1 VNRIPATGYNPVI
14 HSKKMKK
21 YTFLSLIFGLL
32 AACESPDVCTGNCA
46 NKRIRFIDDGVNF
59 NRIIYDDENRQ
70 TYFMQAADSLTSY
83 EYNSGTVT
91 SKGGINGNTNFIT
104 DDGIVSG
111 MNLVTTADIPSLNLR
126 ITYEY
131 DAAGQLIKTIQKR
144 LNNPSI
150 ILNVNTS
157 TWVLG
162 NLTTSVSTNTGT
174 APVTTKYTYYPNIN
188 NTVSNE
194 YNGLMMFGK
203 TSNKAIKTVVTGAN
217 TTNYVYE
224 TNECGCITQT
234 NRTQGSTAII
244 RKYTYELIPR

>member
-1 VNRIPATGYNPVI
+1 
-14 HSKKMKK
+14 MKK
-21 YTFLSLIFGLL
+21 YTFLLLIFGLL
-32 AACESPDVCTGNCA
+32 TACKSPDVCTTDCA

-59 NRIIYDDENRQ
+59 NRIIYDGENRQ

-83 EYNSGTVT
+83 VYNSGTVT
-91 SKGGINGNTNFIT
+91 SKGGINGNTDFTT

-111 MNLVTTADIPSLNLR
+111 MNLVTTADIPSLNLK

-131 DAAGQLIKTIQKR
+131 DAAGQQIKSIQKR

-150 ILNVNTS
+150 VLNVS
-157 TWVLG
+157 TYAWVLG
-162 NLTTSVSTNTGT
+162 NLMTTVSTNTGT
-174 APVTTKYTYYPNIN
+174 APVTTKYIYYPNIN

-203 TSNKAIKTVVTGAN
+203 TSNKAQKTVVMGAI

-234 NRTQGSTAII
+234 NRTQGSTAIV
-244 RKYTYELIPR
+244 RKYTYELIPK

>member
-1 VNRIPATGYNPVI
+1 MRL
-14 HSKKMKK
+14 
-21 YTFLSLIFGLL
+21 YTYLFLIFSLHT
-32 AACESPDVCTGNCA
+32 ACEPPDVCTDNCA

-59 NRIIYDDENRQ
+59 NRIIYDGENRQ
-70 TYFMQAADSLTSY
+70 TYFMQAADSLMSY
-83 EYNSGTVT
+83 VYNSGTVT

-104 DDGIVSG
+104 DDGIISG
-111 MNLVTTADIPSLNLR
+111 MNLVTTANVPSLNLR

-131 DAAGQLIKTIQKR
+131 DAAGQLIKSIQKR

-150 ILNVNTS
+150 VLNVS
-157 TWVLG
+157 TYLWILG
-162 NLTTSVSTNTGT
+162 NLTTIISTNTGT
-174 APVTTKYTYYPNIN
+174 TPVITKYTYYPNIN

-203 TSNKAIKTVVTGAN
+203 TSGKAQKTVVMGAT

-234 NRTQGSTAII
+234 NRTQGGTRIVW
-244 RKYTYELIPR
+244 KYTYELIPQ

>member
-1 VNRIPATGYNPVI
+1 
-14 HSKKMKK
+14 MKK
-21 YTFLSLIFGLL
+21 YTYLFLIFGLL
-32 AACESPDVCTGNCA
+32 TACKSPDICTDNCA

-59 NRIIYDDENRQ
+59 NRIIYDNENRQ

-83 EYNSGTVT
+83 VYNVGTIT
-91 SKGGINGNTNFIT
+91 SKGGINGNTDFIT

-111 MNLVTTADIPSLNLR
+111 MNLVTTANIPSLNLR

-131 DAAGQLIKTIQKR
+131 DAAGQLIKSIQKR
-144 LNNPSI
+144 LSNPSI
-150 ILNVNTS
+150 VLNVS
-157 TWVLG
+157 TYAWVLG
-162 NLTTSVSTNTGT
+162 NLITTISTNTGT
-174 APVTTKYTYYPNIN
+174 VPVTTKYTYFPNIN

-203 TSNKAIKTVVTGAN
+203 SSNKAQKTVIMGTT

-234 NRTQGSTAII
+234 NRTQGSTAIV
-244 RKYTYELIPR
+244 RKYTYELIPQ

>member
-1 VNRIPATGYNPVI
+1 
-14 HSKKMKK
+14 MKT
-21 YTFLSLIFGLL
+21 YTFFLLIFGLL
-32 AACESPDVCTGNCA
+32 AACESPDVCTDNCA

-59 NRIIYDDENRQ
+59 NRIIYDNENRQ

-83 EYNSGTVT
+83 VYNSGTIT

-131 DAAGQLIKTIQKR
+131 DAAGQLIKSIQKR

-150 ILNVNTS
+150 ILNVS
-157 TWVLG
+157 IYSWVLG
-162 NLTTSVSTNTGT
+162 NLTTTISTNAGT

-194 YNGLMMFGK
+194 FNGLMMFGK
-203 TSNKAIKTVVTGAN
+203 SSDKAQKTVAMGAT

-224 TNECGCITQT
+224 TNECGCITLT
-234 NRTQGSTAII
+234 NRTQGNNGII
-244 RKYTYELIPR
+244 RKYTYELILQ

>member
-1 VNRIPATGYNPVI
+1 
-14 HSKKMKK
+14 MKK
-21 YTFLSLIFGLL
+21 YTYLFLIFGLL
-32 AACESPDVCTGNCA
+32 TACKSPDVCTNECD

-59 NRIIYDDENRQ
+59 NRIIYDGDNRQ

-83 EYNSGTVT
+83 EYNSGTVI

-150 ILNVNTS
+150 VLNVS
-157 TWVLG
+157 TYAWVLG
-162 NLTTSVSTNTGT
+162 NLTTTISTNTGAT
-174 APVTTKYTYYPNIN
+174 PVTTKYTYYTSIK

-203 TSNKAIKTVVTGAN
+203 TSDKAQKSVVMGAL

-224 TNECGCITQT
+224 TNDCGCITQT
-234 NRTQGSTAII
+234 NRTQGSTVII
-244 RKYTYELIPR
+244 RKYTYELIPQ

>member
-1 VNRIPATGYNPVI
+1 
-14 HSKKMKK
+14 MKK
-21 YTFLSLIFGLL
+21 YTFFILILGLL
-32 AACESPDVCTGNCA
+32 TACESPDVCTDNCA

-59 NRIIYDDENRQ
+59 NRIIYDGENRQ

-83 EYNSGTVT
+83 VYNSGTVI

-131 DAAGQLIKTIQKR
+131 DAAGQLIKSIQKR
-144 LNNPSI
+144 LNNLNI
-150 ILNVNTS
+150 ILNVS
-157 TWVLG
+157 TYAWVLG
-162 NLTTSVSTNTGT
+162 NLTTTVSTNTGT
-174 APVTTKYTYYPNIN
+174 SPVTTKYTYYPNIN

-194 YNGLMMFGK
+194 FNGLMIFGK
-203 TSNKAIKTVVTGAN
+203 TSDKAQKTVFMGST

-234 NRTQGSTAII
+234 NRTQGSTAIV
-244 RKYTYELIPR
+244 RKYTYELIPQ

>member
-1 VNRIPATGYNPVI
+1 
-14 HSKKMKK
+14 MKI
-21 YTFLSLIFGLL
+21 YTLFILIIGLFSG
-32 AACESPDVCTGNCA
+32 CESPDVCTGNCA

-59 NRIIYDDENRQ
+59 NRIIYDDGNRQ

-83 EYNSGTVT
+83 VYNAGTVT

-111 MNLVTTADIPSLNLR
+111 MNLVTTADIASLNLR

-131 DAAGQLIKTIQKR
+131 DAAGQLIKTIQKK
-144 LNNPSI
+144 LSNPSL
-150 ILNVNTS
+150 ILNISTY

-162 NLTTSVSTNTGT
+162 NLTNTISTNTGT
-174 APVTTKYTYYPNIN
+174 ASVTTKYTYYPNIK

-194 YNGLMMFGK
+194 FNGLMMFGK
-203 TSNKAIKTVVTGAN
+203 TSDKAQKTVVVGAV

-224 TNECGCITQT
+224 TNECGCIIQT
-234 NRTQGSTAII
+234 NRTQGSTAIM
-244 RKYTYELIPR
+244 RKYTYELIPQ

>member
-1 VNRIPATGYNPVI
+1 
-14 HSKKMKK
+14 MKK
-21 YTFLSLIFGLL
+21 YTFFLLIFNLL
-32 AACESPDVCTGNCA
+32 TACETPEVCTNDCA

-91 SKGGINGNTNFIT
+91 SKGGINGNTNFII

-144 LNNPSI
+144 LSNQSI
-150 ILNVNTS
+150 VLNVS
-157 TWVLG
+157 TYAWVLG
-162 NLTTSVSTNTGT
+162 NLTTTISMNTGT
-174 APVTTKYTYYPNIN
+174 PSATTKYTYYPNIK

-194 YNGLMMFGK
+194 FNGLMMFGK
-203 TSNKAIKTVVTGAN
+203 SSDKAQKTVVMGAT

-234 NRTQGSTAII
+234 NRTQGSTAIV
-244 RKYTYELIPR
+244 RKYTYELIP

>member
-1 VNRIPATGYNPVI
+1 
-14 HSKKMKK
+14 MKK
-21 YTFLSLIFGLL
+21 YTYLFLIFGLL
-32 AACESPDVCTGNCA
+32 TACKSPDICTDNCA

-59 NRIIYDDENRQ
+59 NRIIYDNENRQ

-83 EYNSGTVT
+83 VYNVGTIT
-91 SKGGINGNTNFIT
+91 SKGGINGNTDFIT

-111 MNLVTTADIPSLNLR
+111 MNLVTTANIPSLNLR

-131 DAAGQLIKTIQKR
+131 DAAGQLIKSIQKR
-144 LNNPSI
+144 LSNPSI
-150 ILNVNTS
+150 VLNVS
-157 TWVLG
+157 THAWVLG
-162 NLTTSVSTNTGT
+162 NLITTISTNTGT
-174 APVTTKYTYYPNIN
+174 TSVTTKYTYFPNIN

-203 TSNKAIKTVVTGAN
+203 SSNKAQKTVIMGTT

-234 NRTQGSTAII
+234 NRTQGSTAIV
-244 RKYTYELIPR
+244 RKYTYELIPQ

>member
-1 VNRIPATGYNPVI
+1 
-14 HSKKMKK
+14 MKN
-21 YTFLSLIFGLL
+21 YTFLFLIIGLL
-32 AACESPDVCTGNCA
+32 QACKSPDICTPDCA

-59 NRIIYDDENRQ
+59 NRIIYDGENRQ

-83 EYNSGTVT
+83 VYNSGTVT
-91 SKGGINGNTNFIT
+91 SKGGINGNTDFIT
-104 DDGIVSG
+104 DEGIVSG
-111 MNLVTTADIPSLNLR
+111 MNLATTADIPSLNLR

-150 ILNVNTS
+150 ILNVS
-157 TWVLG
+157 VYTWVLG
-162 NLTTSVSTNTGT
+162 NLTTTVSTNTGT
-174 APVTTKYTYYPNIN
+174 APITTKYTYYPNIK

-203 TSNKAIKTVVTGAN
+203 TSDKAQKTVVIGTT
-217 TTNYVYE
+217 TTNYIYE

-234 NRTQGSTAII
+234 NRTQGSTAIV
-244 RKYTYELIPR
+244 RKYTYELIPD

>member
-1 VNRIPATGYNPVI
+1 
-14 HSKKMKK
+14 MKK
-21 YTFLSLIFGLL
+21 YTYLLLIVGLL
-32 AACESPDVCTGNCA
+32 ASCKSPDVCTPDCA

-59 NRIIYDDENRQ
+59 NRIIYDGENRQ

-83 EYNSGTVT
+83 VYNVGTIT
-91 SKGGINGNTNFIT
+91 SKGGINGNTDFIT

-150 ILNVNTS
+150 ILNVS
-157 TWVLG
+157 IYTWVLG
-162 NLTTSVSTNTGT
+162 NLTTTVSTNTGT
-174 APVTTKYTYYPNIN
+174 APVTTKYTYFPNIN

-203 TSNKAIKTVVTGAN
+203 TSDKAQKTVVMGTM

-234 NRTQGSTAII
+234 NRSQGTSSIV
-244 RKYTYELIPR
+244 RKYTYELIPK